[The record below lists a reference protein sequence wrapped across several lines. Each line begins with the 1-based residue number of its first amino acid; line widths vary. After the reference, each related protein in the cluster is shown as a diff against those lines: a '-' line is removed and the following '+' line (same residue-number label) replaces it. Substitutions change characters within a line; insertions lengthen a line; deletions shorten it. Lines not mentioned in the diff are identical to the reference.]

1 MTTPSGT
8 DYREPVAGAGGAG
21 GATELVDARVESTTT
36 LAVAKRYGWFPIF
49 ALATTLAIQNGEMSS
64 LSQAIPGIE
73 HAFHVSDVAVGFIPF
88 AMAGVGILGAVP
100 MGILA
105 DRLRRT
111 RLLAGATALW
121 TACMAFNGAAASYL
135 MLFVAR
141 LGVGGLEAT
150 SPASTSLIADH
161 YRVQD
166 RGRMMG
172 YYQAGSLAG
181 SLLGF
186 VGGGVAVAI
195 GGWRWAFW
203 MWVPAGLLVCWFML
217 RTPEPARGH
226 QDADFLAEADDEHPV
241 ATAITT
247 KLRVPTR
254 VGTLD
259 YERASLRHVAREFLR
274 IRTMWLGI
282 FSLTVS
288 QLLLAGLSFWAVPY
302 FRRVHHMGPAQAG
315 LVTSVLGVSAIV
327 GILGGGSLADRLMRR
342 GVICARVWV
351 IAIASLAASPLLAA
365 AFAST
370 DLPVTVPLF
379 ALGGVAVTLPIA
391 PAEAMFTDVV
401 VAALRGRAAS
411 VRSVLRS
418 LSTVGPLVI
427 GAVSGLIGLR
437 LALVAL
443 TPIYAIGGL
452 LMLLALRTYPRD
464 LAFVLAESRR
474 RPS

>member
-1 MTTPSGT
+1 MASGT
-8 DYREPVAGAGGAG
+8 GYRKPVTGGGGA
-21 GATELVDARVESTTT
+21 ASTTALAPADT
-36 LAVAKRYGWFPIF
+36 GRATVVAVARRYGWFPIF
-49 ALATTLAIQNGEMSS
+49 ALASTLAIQNGEMSS

-121 TACMAFNGAAASYL
+121 TGCMAFNGAAASYV
-135 MLFVAR
+135 MVFVAR

-150 SPASTSLIADH
+150 SPAATSLIADH

-181 SLLGF
+181 SLIGF
-186 VGGGVAVAI
+186 VGGGVAVAV

-217 RTPEPARGH
+217 RTPEPERGH
-226 QDADFLAEADDEHPV
+226 QDAHFLAEADDASSV
-241 ATAITT
+241 ATAVTA
-247 KLRVPTR
+247 KLGAPTR
-254 VGTLD
+254 TGTLD
-259 YERASLRHVAREFLR
+259 YEQASIRQVAREFLH
-274 IRTMWLGI
+274 IRTMWLGTV
-282 FSLTVS
+282 SLTIS
-288 QLLLAGLSFWAVPY
+288 GLLLNGLSFWAVPY
-302 FRRVHHMGPAQAG
+302 FRRIHHMGPAQAG

-327 GILGGGSLADRLMRR
+327 GILGGGTLADRLMRR
-342 GVICARVWV
+342 GVVCARVWV
-351 IAIASLAASPLLAA
+351 IAFASLAATPLLAA

-379 ALGGVAVTLPIA
+379 AFGGVAVTLPVA

-401 VAALRGRAAS
+401 VARLRGRAAS
-411 VRSVLRS
+411 VRSALRS
-418 LSTVGPLVI
+418 ASTVGPLVI
-427 GAVSGLIGLR
+427 GAISTLIGLR

-474 RPS
+474 NGP

>member
-1 MTTPSGT
+1 M
-8 DYREPVAGAGGAG
+8 AGAGGALS
-21 GATELVDARVESTTT
+21 ATDLAEAHVEGTTA

-73 HAFHVSDVAVGFIPF
+73 HAFRVSDVAVGFIPF
-88 AMAGVGILGAVP
+88 AMAGVGIIGAIP

-111 RLLAGATALW
+111 RLLAAATALW
-121 TACMAFNGAAASYL
+121 TACMAFNGAATSYL
-135 MLFVAR
+135 MVFLGR

-161 YRVQD
+161 YPVQD

-186 VGGGVAVAI
+186 VGGGVAVAV

-217 RTPEPARGH
+217 RTPEPERGH
-226 QDADFLAEADDEHPV
+226 QDAHFLAEADGASPAAAV
-241 ATAITT
+241 TT
-247 KLRVPTR
+247 RLGAPTR
-254 VGTLD
+254 TGTLD
-259 YERASLRHVAREFLR
+259 YERASLGQVAREFLH

-282 FSLTVS
+282 VSLTVS
-288 QLLLAGLSFWAVPY
+288 GLLLNGLSFWAVPY

-327 GILGGGSLADRLMRR
+327 GILGGGTLADRLMRR
-342 GVICARVWV
+342 GVVCARVYV
-351 IAIASLAASPLLAA
+351 IAIASLAATPLLAA

-370 DLPVTVPLF
+370 DLPVTIPLF
-379 ALGGVAVTLPIA
+379 AFGGVAVTLPVA
-391 PAEAMFTDVV
+391 PAEAMLTDVV
-401 VAALRGRAAS
+401 VARLRGRAAS
-411 VRSVLRS
+411 VRSALRS
-418 LSTVGPLVI
+418 ASTVGPLVI
-427 GAVSGLIGLR
+427 GAMSTLIGLR

>member
-1 MTTPSGT
+1 LSATDLAEAHVDGTT
-8 DYREPVAGAGGAG
+8 A
-21 GATELVDARVESTTT
+21 

-73 HAFHVSDVAVGFIPF
+73 HAFRVSDVAVGFIPF
-88 AMAGVGILGAVP
+88 AMAGVGIIGAIP

-111 RLLAGATALW
+111 RLLAAATALW
-121 TACMAFNGAAASYL
+121 TACMAFNGAATSYL
-135 MLFVAR
+135 MVFLGR

-161 YRVQD
+161 YPVQD

-186 VGGGVAVAI
+186 VGGGVAVAV

-217 RTPEPARGH
+217 RTPEPERGH
-226 QDADFLAEADDEHPV
+226 QDAHFLAEADGASPAAAV
-241 ATAITT
+241 TT
-247 KLRVPTR
+247 RLGAPTR
-254 VGTLD
+254 TGTLD
-259 YERASLRHVAREFLR
+259 YERASLGQVAREFLH

-282 FSLTVS
+282 VSLTVS
-288 QLLLAGLSFWAVPY
+288 GLLLNGLSFWAVPY

-327 GILGGGSLADRLMRR
+327 GILGGGTLADRLMRR
-342 GVICARVWV
+342 GVVCARVYV
-351 IAIASLAASPLLAA
+351 IAIASLAATPLLAA

-370 DLPVTVPLF
+370 DLPVTIPLF
-379 ALGGVAVTLPIA
+379 AFGGVAVTLPVA
-391 PAEAMFTDVV
+391 PAEAMLTDVV
-401 VAALRGRAAS
+401 VARLRGRAAS
-411 VRSVLRS
+411 VRSALRS
-418 LSTVGPLVI
+418 ASTVGPLVI
-427 GAVSGLIGLR
+427 GAMSTLIGLR

>member
-1 MTTPSGT
+1 M
-8 DYREPVAGAGGAG
+8 AK
-21 GATELVDARVESTTT
+21 GATVAIAR
-36 LAVAKRYGWFPIF
+36 RYGWFPIF

-64 LSQAIPGIE
+64 LSQAIPGME
-73 HAFHVSDVAVGFIPF
+73 HTFHVSDVAVGFIPF
-88 AMAGVGILGAVP
+88 AMAGVGVLGAVP
-100 MGILA
+100 IGILA

-135 MLFVAR
+135 MVFVAR

-172 YYQAGSLAG
+172 YYQAGALAG
-181 SLLGF
+181 SLIGF
-186 VGGGVAVAI
+186 VGGGVAVAV

-203 MWVPAGLLVCWFML
+203 MWVPGGLLVCWLML

-226 QDADFLAEADDEHPV
+226 QDVDFLAEVEDSTPA
-241 ATAITT
+241 AAAMTAGL
-247 KLRVPTR
+247 KVETR
-254 VGTLD
+254 VGTID
-259 YERASLRHVAREFLR
+259 YDSAGVRQVAREFLH
-274 IRTMWLGI
+274 IRTMWLGVL
-282 FSLTVS
+282 SLTVS
-288 QLLLAGLSFWAVPY
+288 QLLLAGLGFWAVPY

-315 LVTSVLGVSAIV
+315 LVTSVLGVSALV
-327 GILGGGSLADRLMRR
+327 GILGGGFLADRLMSR
-342 GVICARVWV
+342 GVVCARVYV
-351 IAIASLAASPLLAA
+351 VAISSIAASILLAP

-379 ALGGVAVTLPIA
+379 ALGGIAVTLPVA

-401 VAALRGRAAS
+401 VSRLRGRAAS
-411 VRSVLRS
+411 VRSALRS
-418 LSTVGPLVI
+418 LSTAGPLVI
-427 GAVSGLIGLR
+427 GFMSSLLGLR

-443 TPIYAIGGL
+443 TPIYAIGGIVV
-452 LMLLALRTYPRD
+452 LLALRTYPRD
-464 LAFVLAESRR
+464 LAFVLAECRR
-474 RPS
+474 QPSSGVGHRSQHF

>member
-1 MTTPSGT
+1 LSATDLAEAHVDGT
-8 DYREPVAGAGGAG
+8 SA
-21 GATELVDARVESTTT
+21 

-73 HAFHVSDVAVGFIPF
+73 HAFRVSDVAVGFIPF
-88 AMAGVGILGAVP
+88 AMAGVGIIGAIP

-111 RLLAGATALW
+111 RLLAAATALW
-121 TACMAFNGAAASYL
+121 TACMAFNGAATSYL
-135 MLFVAR
+135 MVFLGR

-161 YRVQD
+161 YPVQD

-186 VGGGVAVAI
+186 VGGGVAVAV

-217 RTPEPARGH
+217 RTPEPERGH
-226 QDADFLAEADDEHPV
+226 QDAHFLAEADGASPAAAV
-241 ATAITT
+241 TT
-247 KLRVPTR
+247 RLGAPTR
-254 VGTLD
+254 TGTLD
-259 YERASLRHVAREFLR
+259 YERASLGQVAREFLH

-282 FSLTVS
+282 VSLTVS
-288 QLLLAGLSFWAVPY
+288 GLLLNGLSFWAVPY

-327 GILGGGSLADRLMRR
+327 GILGGGTLADRLMRR
-342 GVICARVWV
+342 GVVCARVYV
-351 IAIASLAASPLLAA
+351 IAIASLAATPLLAA

-370 DLPVTVPLF
+370 DLPVTIPLF
-379 ALGGVAVTLPIA
+379 AFGGVAVTLPVA
-391 PAEAMFTDVV
+391 PAEAMLTDVV
-401 VAALRGRAAS
+401 VARLRGRAAS
-411 VRSVLRS
+411 VRSALRS
-418 LSTVGPLVI
+418 ASTVGPLVI
-427 GAVSGLIGLR
+427 GAMSTLIGLR

>member
-1 MTTPSGT
+1 M
-8 DYREPVAGAGGAG
+8 V
-21 GATELVDARVESTTT
+21 
-36 LAVAKRYGWFPIF
+36 F
-49 ALATTLAIQNGEMSS
+49 
-64 LSQAIPGIE
+64 
-73 HAFHVSDVAVGFIPF
+73 
-88 AMAGVGILGAVP
+88 LG
-100 MGILA
+100 
-105 DRLRRT
+105 
-111 RLLAGATALW
+111 
-121 TACMAFNGAAASYL
+121 
-135 MLFVAR
+135 R

-161 YRVQD
+161 YPVQD

-186 VGGGVAVAI
+186 VGGGVAVAV

-217 RTPEPARGH
+217 RTPEPERGH
-226 QDADFLAEADDEHPV
+226 QDAHFLAQADGASPAAAV
-241 ATAITT
+241 TT
-247 KLRVPTR
+247 RLGAPTR
-254 VGTLD
+254 TGTLD
-259 YERASLRHVAREFLR
+259 YERASLGQVAREFLH

-282 FSLTVS
+282 VSLTVS
-288 QLLLAGLSFWAVPY
+288 GLLLNGLSFWAVPY

-327 GILGGGSLADRLMRR
+327 GILGGGTLADRLMRR
-342 GVICARVWV
+342 GVVCARVYV
-351 IAIASLAASPLLAA
+351 IAIASLAATPLLAA

-370 DLPVTVPLF
+370 DLPVTIPLF
-379 ALGGVAVTLPIA
+379 AFGGVAVTLPVA
-391 PAEAMFTDVV
+391 PAEAMLTDVV
-401 VAALRGRAAS
+401 VARLRGRAAS
-411 VRSVLRS
+411 VRSALRS
-418 LSTVGPLVI
+418 VSTVGPLVI
-427 GAVSGLIGLR
+427 GAMSTLIGLR

>member
-1 MTTPSGT
+1 MSGHETMTTPSDTEHRDPAAGLA
-8 DYREPVAGAGGAG
+8 EAPV
-21 GATELVDARVESTTT
+21 ETTT
-36 LAVAKRYGWFPIF
+36 TIAVAKRYGWFPIF

-73 HAFHVSDVAVGFIPF
+73 RAFRVSDVAVGLIPF
-88 AMAGVGILGAVP
+88 AMAGVGVIGAVP

-111 RLLAGATALW
+111 RLLAAATALW
-121 TACMAFNGAAASYL
+121 TACMAFNGAANSYL
-135 MLFVAR
+135 MVFVAR

-150 SPASTSLIADH
+150 SPASTSLVADH

-181 SLLGF
+181 SLVGF
-186 VGGGVAVAI
+186 VGGGIAVAV

-203 MWVPAGLLVCWFML
+203 MWVPAGLLVCWLML

-226 QDADFLAEADDEHPV
+226 QDASFLAEADDEHPV
-241 ATAITT
+241 AAAITT
-247 KLRVPTR
+247 KLRAPTR
-254 VGTLD
+254 VGTLE
-259 YERASLRHVAREFLR
+259 YERASLGQIAREFLHV
-274 IRTMWLGI
+274 RTMWLGV
-282 FSLTVS
+282 FSLTIS
-288 QLLLAGLSFWAVPY
+288 QLLLAGLGFWAVPY

-315 LVTSVLGVSAIV
+315 LVTSVLGISAIV

-351 IAIASLAASPLLAA
+351 IVFASLAASPLLAA

-370 DLPVTVPLF
+370 DLPVTLPLF
-379 ALGGVAVTLPIA
+379 AFGGVAVTLPVA
-391 PAEAMFTDVV
+391 PAEAMFTDVI
-401 VAALRGRAAS
+401 VADLRGRAAS
-411 VRSVLRS
+411 VRSALRS

-427 GAVSGLIGLR
+427 GAISGVIGLR
-437 LALVAL
+437 LALVVL

-452 LMLLALRTYPRD
+452 MMLLALRTYPRD

-474 RPS
+474 RRC

>member
-1 MTTPSGT
+1 LSATDLAEAHVEGTT
-8 DYREPVAGAGGAG
+8 A
-21 GATELVDARVESTTT
+21 

-73 HAFHVSDVAVGFIPF
+73 HAFRVSDVAVGFIPF
-88 AMAGVGILGAVP
+88 AMAGVGIIGAIP

-111 RLLAGATALW
+111 RLLAAATALW
-121 TACMAFNGAAASYL
+121 TACMAFNGAATSYL
-135 MLFVAR
+135 MVFLGR

-161 YRVQD
+161 YPVQD

-186 VGGGVAVAI
+186 VGGGVAVAV

-217 RTPEPARGH
+217 RTPEPERGH
-226 QDADFLAEADDEHPV
+226 QDAHFLAEADGASPAAAV
-241 ATAITT
+241 TT
-247 KLRVPTR
+247 RLGAPTR
-254 VGTLD
+254 TGTLD
-259 YERASLRHVAREFLR
+259 YERASLGQVAREFLH

-282 FSLTVS
+282 VSLTVS
-288 QLLLAGLSFWAVPY
+288 GLLLNGLSFWAVPY

-327 GILGGGSLADRLMRR
+327 GILGGGTLADRLMRR
-342 GVICARVWV
+342 GVVCARVYV
-351 IAIASLAASPLLAA
+351 IAIASLAATPLLAA

-370 DLPVTVPLF
+370 DLPVTIPLF
-379 ALGGVAVTLPIA
+379 AFGGVAVTLPVA
-391 PAEAMFTDVV
+391 PAEAMLTDVV
-401 VAALRGRAAS
+401 VARLRGRAAS
-411 VRSVLRS
+411 VRSALRS
-418 LSTVGPLVI
+418 ASTVGPLVI
-427 GAVSGLIGLR
+427 GAMSTLIGLR

>member
-1 MTTPSGT
+1 MTTPSDT
-8 DYREPVAGAGGAG
+8 DYRDAVAGAGGAA
-21 GATELVDARVESTTT
+21 GATGLAEHGVETPTT

-49 ALATTLAIQNGEMSS
+49 ALATTLAIQNGETSS

-73 HAFHVSDVAVGFIPF
+73 HTFGVSDAAVGFIPF

-100 MGILA
+100 MGVLA
-105 DRLRRT
+105 DRVRRT
-111 RLLAGATALW
+111 RLLATATALW
-121 TACMAFNGAAASYL
+121 TGCMAFNGAAASYL
-135 MLFVAR
+135 MVFAAR

-150 SPASTSLIADH
+150 SPAATSLIADQ

-172 YYQAGSLAG
+172 YYQAGSLGG
-181 SLLGF
+181 SLIGF
-186 VGGGVAVAI
+186 VGGGIAVAV

-217 RTPEPARGH
+217 RAPEPPRGH
-226 QDADFLAEADDEHPV
+226 QDAQFLESVDEAGAGV
-241 ATAITT
+241 SAMATQLGA
-247 KLRVPTR
+247 PNR

-259 YERASLRHVAREFLR
+259 YEKASLRQVAREFLH

-282 FSLTVS
+282 LSLTVS
-288 QLLLAGLSFWAVPY
+288 GLLLNGLSFWAVPY

-327 GILGGGSLADRLMRR
+327 GILGGGFLADRLMRR
-342 GVICARVWV
+342 GVICARVYV
-351 IAIASLAASPLLAA
+351 VAFASIAASALLAP

-379 ALGGVAVTLPIA
+379 ALGGVAVTLPVA
-391 PAEAMFTDVV
+391 PAEAMLTDVV
-401 VAALRGRAAS
+401 VARLRGRAAS
-411 VRSVLRS
+411 VRSAVRS
-418 LSTVGPLVI
+418 LSTGGPVVI
-427 GAVSGLIGLR
+427 GFVSTLIGLR

-443 TPIYAIGGL
+443 TPIYAIGGVL
-452 LMLLALRTYPRD
+452 VLLALRTYPRD
-464 LAFVLAESRR
+464 LAFVLAECRR